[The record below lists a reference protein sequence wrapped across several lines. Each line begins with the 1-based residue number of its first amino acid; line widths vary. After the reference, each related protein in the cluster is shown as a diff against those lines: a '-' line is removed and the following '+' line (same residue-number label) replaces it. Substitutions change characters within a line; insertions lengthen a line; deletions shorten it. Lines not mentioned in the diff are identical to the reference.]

1 MSLTSPLSL
10 ALLFLAELVILV
22 PPPPQPATPNIITEH
37 ATNLLLWFIF
47 VSQGGSFLSST
58 SLSQAYAARFQ
69 SSTHIFTQ
77 EWAASVLFALVG
89 PPEKITLSML
99 ENGVRRLSSAPFL
112 EQAAFFFIIYSRAGL
127 LLPEHL
133 SLAIFDNQ
141 RSDIAAP
148 LTELSFLATTL
159 FSVFPVCSDSAG
171 LSKDDFLRALSENSA
186 LLPAFSFTSFRL
198 TNFARDTTHVPPT
211 LRLSFPQTLPPCACF
226 CFRRDVHASSSRYLL
241 NLGSIIYFVACV
253 TLFLTSWHNNPI
265 TYPFLRLARAS
276 GVLINFTTV
285 PLILFG
291 CKFFNYHLSI
301 SPLLQKLLLMDYHRE
316 VHMALGL
323 VSCVSFSPSPYP
335 PLSSLF
341 HSFYPSYPQ
350 NTVELIFY
358 HSSFFGTHS
367 YIRYNWD
374 RPHSELLLII
384 SRFRIYVTYW
394 TFWGWRCVLHWD
406 YAVLSFDVDLSWN
419 SCLQEA
425 QQL

>member
-1 MSLTSPLSL
+1 MLLTSPLSL
-10 ALLFLAELVILV
+10 ALLFLSFPAELVILV
-22 PPPPQPATPNIITEH
+22 PPPPQPPTPNIIEH

-47 VSQGGSFLSST
+47 VSQGGPFLSSI
-58 SLSQAYAARFQ
+58 SLSQAYVARFP
-69 SSTHIFTQ
+69 SATHIFTQ
-77 EWAASVLFALVG
+77 EWAASVLFTLVG
-89 PPEKITLSML
+89 PSEKITLSML

-112 EQAAFFFIIYSRAGL
+112 EQAAFFFILYSRAGL

-159 FSVFPVCSDSAG
+159 FSVFPVCTESAG
-171 LSKDDFLRALSENSA
+171 LSKEDFLRALSENSA

-241 NLGSIIYFVACV
+241 NLGSVIYFVACV

-301 SPLLQKLLLMDYHRE
+301 SSFLQKFLLMDFHRE

-323 VSCVSFSPSPYP
+323 VSLVSFSPSP

-341 HSFYPSYPQ
+341 SLLTSILSPKFS
-350 NTVELIFY
+350 
-358 HSSFFGTHS
+358 GTHFLFFFIS
-367 YIRYNWD
+367 WD
-374 RPHSELLLII
+374 
-384 SRFRIYVTYW
+384 T
-394 TFWGWRCVLHWD
+394 
-406 YAVLSFDVDLSWN
+406 
-419 SCLQEA
+419 
-425 QQL
+425 